1 MIKEF
6 IELGSITT
14 AQLQLVIMSMFLYG
28 TY

>member
-6 IELGSITT
+6 IELGCITT